1 MAKKRLRKRTPPT
14 IGVEFDCNQRQPR
27 AQHRG
32 SDNP

>member
-1 MAKKRLRKRTPPT
+1 MAKKRLRKPT
-14 IGVEFDCNQRQPR
+14 QQTTGVEFDCNQRQPR